1 LFLTCREVE
10 DFARRLNSVWNESH
24 IGGNGSV
31 QRFPGMFSICNFL
44 DEDSGTIVVIQE
56 KFVGEFGEGNLL
68 EICRPSINQTL

>member
-31 QRFPGMFSICNFL
+31 QRFPGMFSIYNFL
-44 DEDSGTIVVIQE
+44 DEDSDTIVVIWGGRFIRDNAGLVSNIITRKQN
-56 KFVGEFGEGNLL
+56 VL
-68 EICRPSINQTL
+68 

>member
-31 QRFPGMFSICNFL
+31 QRFPGMFSIYNFL
-44 DEDSGTIVVIQE
+44 DEDSGTIVVINE
-56 KFVGEFGEGNLL
+56 KFVGGVWGGGF
-68 EICRPSINQTL
+68 IRVSAIMQA